1 MAHRASSMFQ
11 KAQEFT
17 ETTYSGSLSMMA
29 FLERALENIPQGT
42 ALGENTAGLL
52 MRAQQVN
59 RELAAL
65 RHDLS
70 RLAEATS
77 SQE

>member
-1 MAHRASSMFQ
+1 MAHRASSLFQ

-17 ETTYSGSLSMMA
+17 ETTYSGSLSILA

-42 ALGENTAGLL
+42 VLGENAAELL
-52 MRAQQVN
+52 LRAQQVN

-70 RLAEATS
+70 RLTQDVS